1 MLLSSLCFSLDATS
15 TSANERGKREHIFT
29 FPIVLVSGAYVALL
43 VDDECRVSFD
53 RPKEK
58 FNWCAEYRLMAVKKK
73 ESQAEMS
80 ESRKK
85 YEIGENWNKWC
96 LNQLG
101 LENRFRSNE
110 IVFSLLFLLI
120 LSFLFVLCIFSSLFG
135 SFAHFNRLI
144 SSSFDIFLFHS
155 SVLLSIRA
163 SFLFNEKA
171 SWQRCRSLN
180 VNDGS
185 SRDLKINANTKD
197 VFGVDATVAYVSA
210 ITRSFVGINVVWRD
224 GLDSCHFQRIDRI
237 YAAWIQSDFQ
247 MRQVSVHH
255 WNVKLD
261 FHCRARTK

>member
-53 RPKEK
+53 RSKEK

-110 IVFSLLFLLI
+110 IVFSLPFLLI
-120 LSFLFVLCIFSSLFG
+120 LSFLFVLCIFSSLFRLFDFRFVRPFQSIDFFFVRYLSL
-135 SFAHFNRLI
+135 SFI
-144 SSSFDIFLFHS
+144 SSFVDSRVVFIQWNSL
-155 SVLLSIRA
+155 LTTLSIVER
-163 SFLFNEKA
+163 K
-171 SWQRCRSLN
+171 RRK
-180 VNDGS
+180 
-185 SRDLKINANTKD
+185 LKRFKD
-197 VFGVDATVAYVSA
+197 
-210 ITRSFVGINVVWRD
+210 
-224 GLDSCHFQRIDRI
+224 
-237 YAAWIQSDFQ
+237 
-247 MRQVSVHH
+247 
-255 WNVKLD
+255 
-261 FHCRARTK
+261 